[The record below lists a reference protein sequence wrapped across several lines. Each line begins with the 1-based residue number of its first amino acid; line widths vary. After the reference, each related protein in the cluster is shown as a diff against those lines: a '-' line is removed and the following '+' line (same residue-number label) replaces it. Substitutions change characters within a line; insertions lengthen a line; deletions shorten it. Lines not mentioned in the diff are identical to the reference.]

1 MNVIEDQPMEYSAP
15 RRASRLLGIGAGVL
29 GAAVLVE
36 LVIGLAV
43 TL

>member
-1 MNVIEDQPMEYSAP
+1 MNVVEDQPMEYSAP
-15 RRASRLLGIGAGVL
+15 RHGPRLLSIGAGVL